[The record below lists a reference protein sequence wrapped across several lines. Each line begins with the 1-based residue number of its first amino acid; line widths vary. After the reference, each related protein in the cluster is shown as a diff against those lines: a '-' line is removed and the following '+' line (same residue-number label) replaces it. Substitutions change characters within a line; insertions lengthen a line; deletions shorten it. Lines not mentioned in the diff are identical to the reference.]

1 MAIDIVAAG
10 GVRRERGS
18 WFRYDRAGHVVAGVD
33 LVVIVVA
40 SLLCGV
46 AYGFVRGGTT
56 HVLFDT
62 LDSVAL
68 GALFAVLFVL
78 LMQLRG
84 LYRPVELLQPFR
96 QFSNALA
103 FWVAVTAFLTL
114 IGFALKAGH
123 MVSRGATI
131 SFVLVGFIAVAALRF
146 FWHGWMRRA
155 LENGTF
161 ATRRIALV
169 GDEETLDRAKL
180 MHRLEPF
187 GLSVAARFKL
197 PSDASAERSALSNTI
212 SNVVAGLRG
221 SQIDEVV
228 VALGPGRFELAE
240 RLVGGLRILP
250 LPIKLVLDPK
260 LGDLV
265 RRPSQL
271 FAHDVVAVEM
281 HRAPMSIAERSIKR
295 GLDVLVAGTTLLL
308 IAPLLLLTAAVIRL
322 DSPGPILFKQ
332 TRNGFNNRPFQILKF
347 RSMRVMENGDTIR
360 QASRHDNR
368 VTKIG
373 RWLRKLSIDELPQL
387 WNVLRGEM
395 SIVGPRPH
403 ALAHDAHYEKLIGD
417 YPYRQHV
424 KPGLTGWAQVNGSR
438 GETPT
443 IESMA
448 ERVRLDLWYVENAS
462 VWLDIRIIART
473 LTTLLNVKHT
483 Y

>member
-10 GVRRERGS
+10 GVRRERRR
-18 WFRYDRAGHVVAGVD
+18 WFRYDRAGHLVAVAD
-33 LVVIVVA
+33 LLVIMAA
-40 SLLCGV
+40 SLLCGAAYDV
-46 AYGFVRGGTT
+46 ARGDP
-56 HVLFDT
+56 LRFPI
-62 LDSVAL
+62 DSLAV

-78 LMQLRG
+78 LMQWRG
-84 LYRPVELLQPFR
+84 LYQPVELLQPLR
-96 QFSNALA
+96 QVSNGLA
-103 FWVAVTAFLTL
+103 VWVAITAFVTS

-123 MVSRGATI
+123 MVSRGGTI
-131 SFVLVGFIAVAALRF
+131 SFVVFGFSLVVALRLV
-146 FWHGWMRRA
+146 WHRRMRRA
-155 LENGTF
+155 LDSGAF

-169 GDEETLDRAKL
+169 GDDETLDQTKL
-180 MHRLEPF
+180 MPRLEPF
-187 GLSVAARFKL
+187 GFSVAARFRV
-197 PSDASAERSALSNTI
+197 PSGVPERSVLSAALSD
-212 SNVVAGLRG
+212 VVAGLRG
-221 SQIDEVV
+221 SQIDEIV
-228 VALGPGRFELAE
+228 VALSPGRLDLAE
-240 RLVGGLRILP
+240 RLIGGLRILP

-265 RRPSQL
+265 MRPSQR

-281 HRAPMSIAERSIKR
+281 HRAPMTVSERAAKR
-295 GLDVLVAGTTLLL
+295 GLDILVATTGLLL
-308 IAPLLLLTAAVIRL
+308 IAPLLLLTAVVIRL

-347 RSMRVMENGDTIR
+347 RSMRVLENGDAIR
-360 QASRHDNR
+360 QASRHDSR
-368 VTKIG
+368 VTRVG
-373 RWLRKLSIDELPQL
+373 QWLRKLSIDELPQL

-443 IESMA
+443 VETMA

-462 VWLDIRIIART
+462 VWLDIRIMART
-473 LTTLLNVKHT
+473 FATLLDIKHT

>member
-1 MAIDIVAAG
+1 MAIDIAAAG
-10 GVRRERGS
+10 GVRRERGN
-18 WFRYDRAGHVVAGVD
+18 WFSYDRAGHVVAVTD
-33 LVVIVVA
+33 LAVITLASVVCGAVYGLVRDGIA
-40 SLLCGV
+40 SSMI
-46 AYGFVRGGTT
+46 
-56 HVLFDT
+56 
-62 LDSVAL
+62 DSLAL

-84 LYRPVELLQPFR
+84 LYRPVELLQPLR

-103 FWVAVTAFLTL
+103 FWVAIAAFLTA

-131 SFVLVGFIAVAALRF
+131 SFVLVGFVIVALLRF

-155 LENGTF
+155 LDNGRF
-161 ATRRIALV
+161 ATRRIAIV
-169 GDEETLDRAKL
+169 GDEEALDRIKL
-180 MHRLEPF
+180 AQRLEPF
-187 GLSVAARFKL
+187 GLSVAARFRL
-197 PSDASAERSALSNTI
+197 PSAAAAERPVLSAAI
-212 SNVVAGLRG
+212 ADVVAGLRG
-221 SQIDEVV
+221 SHIDEIVI
-228 VALGPGRFELAE
+228 ALGPGRFELAE
-240 RLVGGLRILP
+240 RLIDGLRILP
-250 LPIKLVLDPK
+250 LPIKLLLDPK
-260 LGDLV
+260 LSDLIA
-265 RRPSQL
+265 RPSQR

-281 HRAPMSIAERSIKR
+281 HRAPMTVIDRSIKR
-295 GLDVLVAGTTLLL
+295 ALDVLVAGTTLFLM
-308 IAPLLLLTAAVIRL
+308 APLLLLTAVVIRL
-322 DSPGPILFKQ
+322 DSRGPILFKQ

-347 RSMRVMENGDTIR
+347 RSMRVMENGDAIR
-360 QASRHDNR
+360 QASRHDVR

-462 VWLDIRIIART
+462 IWLDIRIIART
-473 LTTLLNVKHT
+473 FTTLLNVKHT